1 MDMSQLKASLKCA
14 VLSHKHNGPGVT
26 RSEEACS
33 MLTAGMKSRA
43 LQRPDQPGLP
53 RG

>member
-33 MLTAGMKSRA
+33 QHADCRNEEQGFAET
-43 LQRPDQPGLP
+43 
-53 RG
+53 